1 MRGDH
6 VAENLKDEVNHIAL
20 FLGVTSLL
28 IVIVLFSINF
38 KSRELE
44 RRILLLEAEKHW
56 HVDANIQS
64 K

>member
-1 MRGDH
+1 